1 MRPAGAALAVACAW
15 VLLLAAC
22 SDSAPPKAQ
31 ASASAPASGSAS
43 ASAPGAPRA
52 GGTLR
57 VGIQRPRSLDPAAA
71 SPGSQSELLVADL
84 LFDGLPSLATD
95 KVSDDQRTW
104 TFSLRAGAQFA
115 NGRPIT
121 AADAKYSLERVA
133 KRGEGTLG
141 AVRLESIVGF
151 ADLVSGATTD
161 LAGLKALDA
170 RTLEID
176 LSGPL
181 SVLPELLSSPI
192 YGIVPR
198 EAVEA
203 AAPAF
208 SSAPVGSGP
217 FSFAGVVGDQ
227 VRLVRAAG
235 GGAYLDAVEL
245 HLFDDLSRS
254 YDEFVAGHLDWSL
267 VPAGR
272 VDDAGQRFGT
282 GAFRPFQA
290 ELFYAFNLLDPTFA
304 DVRFRQAIV
313 KAIDRHALANAVY
326 QGVAD
331 PLDALVPDGV
341 EGHTADPC
349 GEPCRF
355 DQAAARALLAAV
367 FPDGAVPT
375 VHIDYDQGADQDAV
389 AATIESSLK
398 AVGIPVERRP
408 RAPADYD
415 QFAVSGQQQLF
426 RLGWIGLYPSPD
438 AYLGPLFAST
448 SRDNA
453 TGLVAGDV
461 DQLLAAARAQPDP
474 ASRVQLYQQAE
485 QRVLAQF
492 PIVPIAQFLTKAVVA
507 DGVRDLTLGVDG
519 TFAGDR
525 VWLDR

>member
-1 MRPAGAALAVACAW
+1 
-15 VLLLAAC
+15 
-22 SDSAPPKAQ
+22 
-31 ASASAPASGSAS
+31 
-43 ASAPGAPRA
+43 
-52 GGTLR
+52 LR
-57 VGIQRPRSLDPAAA
+57 VGIQRPRSFDPAAA

-84 LFDGLPSLATD
+84 LFDGLTDLATA
-95 KVSDDQRTW
+95 KASDDQRTW
-104 TFSLRAGAQFA
+104 TFTLRDGVMFG
-115 NGRPIT
+115 NGRAIT

-133 KRGEGTLG
+133 KKGEAALA
-141 AVRLESIVGF
+141 AVRLESIAGF
-151 ADLVSGATTD
+151 AELASGAAPE
-161 LAGLKALDA
+161 LAGLTVLDP

-176 LSGPL
+176 LVAPL
-181 SVLPELLSSPI
+181 AVLPELLSSPI
-192 YGIVPR
+192 YAVVPR

-208 SSAPVGSGP
+208 ASAPVGSGP
-217 FSFAGVVGDQ
+217 FSFVGVEGDR
-227 VRLVRAAG
+227 VHLARAKG
-235 GGAYLDAVEL
+235 GKAYLDGIDL
-245 HLFDDLSRS
+245 DLFDDLNKS

-282 GAFRPFQA
+282 DAFRPFQA

-313 KAIDRHALANAVY
+313 KAIDRAALANAVY

-331 PLDALVPDGV
+331 PLNGIVPADV
-341 EGHTADPC
+341 AGHTEDPC

-355 DQAAARALLAAV
+355 DPAGSKALLAAV

-375 VHIDYDQGADQDAV
+375 VHVDYDQGADQDAV
-389 AATIESSLK
+389 AATIETSLK

-408 RAPADYD
+408 RPPAEYD

-438 AYLGPLFAST
+438 AYLGPLFTSS

-453 TGLVAGDV
+453 TGFKSAEI
-461 DQLLAAARAQPDP
+461 DQLLASAQAQPD
-474 ASRVQLYQQAE
+474 AAARIKLYQQAE
-485 QRVLAQF
+485 QQVLTQL

-507 DGVRDLTLGVDG
+507 DGVHDLELGVGG
-519 TFAGDR
+519 TFDAAK
-525 VWLDR
+525 VWLAR

>member
-1 MRPAGAALAVACAW
+1 MRVRRVAIACACALG
-15 VLLLAAC
+15 LLSAAC
-22 SDSAPPKAQ
+22 SDDAAPKGQGTGGSSSASSAPSGQPK
-31 ASASAPASGSAS
+31 P
-43 ASAPGAPRA
+43 

-57 VGIQRPRSLDPAAA
+57 VGIQRPRSFDPAAA

-84 LFDGLPSLATD
+84 LFDGLPDLATA
-95 KVSDDQRTW
+95 KASDDQRTW
-104 TFSLRAGAQFA
+104 TFTLRDGVAFA
-115 NGRPIT
+115 NGRAIT

-133 KRGEGTLG
+133 KRGEGALA

-151 ADLVSGATTD
+151 AELASGAAPD

-176 LSGPL
+176 LAAPL
-181 SVLPELLSSPI
+181 AVLPDLLSSPV

-203 AAPAF
+203 ATPAF
-208 SSAPVGSGP
+208 ASAPVGSGP
-217 FSFAGVVGDQ
+217 FSFAGVEGNRVH
-227 VRLVRAAG
+227 LARAAG
-235 GGAYLDAVEL
+235 GHALLDGVDL
-245 HLFDDLSRS
+245 DLFDDLNAS

-282 GAFRPFQA
+282 DAFRPFQA

-304 DVRFRQAIV
+304 DLRFRQAIV
-313 KAIDRHALANAVY
+313 KAIDRKALANAVY

-331 PLDALVPDGV
+331 PLDGIVPAGVDG
-341 EGHTADPC
+341 HAADPC
-349 GEPCRF
+349 GDPCRF
-355 DQAAARALLAAV
+355 DPAASRALLAAA

-375 VHIDYDQGADQDAV
+375 VHLDYDQGADQDAV
-389 AATIESSLK
+389 ATTIETSLK

-408 RAPADYD
+408 RPAAEYD

-438 AYLGPLFAST
+438 AYLAPLFNSA

-453 TGLVAGDV
+453 TGFNVPEV
-461 DQLLAAARAQPDP
+461 DQAIAAAQAQPDP
-474 ASRVQLYQQAE
+474 AARVKLYQQVE
-485 QRVLAQF
+485 QQVLAHL
-492 PIVPIAQFLTKAVVA
+492 PIVPIAQFLTKAVVSK
-507 DGVRDLTLGVDG
+507 DVRDLTLGVGG
-519 TFAGDR
+519 TFPADK